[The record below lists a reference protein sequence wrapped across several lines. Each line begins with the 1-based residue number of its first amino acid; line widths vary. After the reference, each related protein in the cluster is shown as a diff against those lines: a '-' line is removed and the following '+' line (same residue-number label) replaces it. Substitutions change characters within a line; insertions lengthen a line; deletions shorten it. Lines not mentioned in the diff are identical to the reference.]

1 MTEHSVATRGEWATD
16 PILDGSVKGW
26 PDLGCRASEVAGL
39 GGVRVEDLGTPALTI
54 GEAALSHNIAAM
66 AEWCASRGVA
76 LAPHAKTTMV
86 PRLMERQRAAGAW
99 GLTVANAR
107 QARVALACGERR
119 VVIANEVTV
128 ARDLAWLCAQT
139 AGGEVEI
146 IFCVDSLDGL
156 VLAEAEHRR
165 SGGSPL
171 QVLVEVGYEDG
182 RCGLRSTAEVVEV
195 ARAIASSPH
204 VALRGIEGFEGLT
217 DAPDA
222 FLEDVVAGAQ
232 AIATLVEYADPIIT
246 AGGSSYFDRVVDLL
260 GPVAAQ
266 LGWTLCLRSGCCITH
281 DHGIYAEAADRRAP
295 DAPRFVAAI
304 EVRAS
309 VLSRPQPDR
318 LILDCGRRDVSFD
331 AGLPVVLGHDEITV
345 VALNDQHAHLQVDGA
360 SDLAIG
366 DVVRLGIS
374 HPCTTFDRWHV
385 IAVVDDSG
393 SVLEAVETSF

>member
-39 GGVRVEDLGTPALTI
+39 GVRVEDLGTPALTI

-86 PRLMERQRAAGAW
+86 PRLMERQLAAGAW

-107 QARVALACGERR
+107 QARLALACGARR

-156 VLAEAEHRR
+156 ALAEAEHRR

-217 DAPDA
+217 DTPDA
-222 FLEDVVAGAQ
+222 LLEDVVAGAQ

-246 AGGSSYFDRVVDLL
+246 AGGSSHFDRVVNLL

-266 LGWTLCLRSGCCITH
+266 LAWTLCLRSGCYITH

-331 AGLPVVLGHDEITV
+331 AGLPVVLGHDELTV
-345 VALNDQHAHLQVDGA
+345 VALNDQHAHVQVDGA

-385 IAVVDDSG
+385 VAVVDDSG
-393 SVLEAVETSF
+393 SVLEAVATSF